1 MNNWRHYQES
11 NNDIDSFLET
21 RSGRLV
27 IMTDTE
33 EKSASTEH
41 YCLWQH
47 EGGMN
52 LDNHAVTSIIC
63 DIHANAVEQGEK
75 HQPMHVTWP
84 IKKKYE
90 RNLFKTFISEE
101 KKCRIC

>member
-33 EKSASTEH
+33 EKSASTQH
-41 YCLWQH
+41 CCLWQH

-75 HQPMHVTWP
+75 HQPIHVT
-84 IKKKYE
+84 
-90 RNLFKTFISEE
+90 
-101 KKCRIC
+101 